1 MPFLHILLGQAAVA
15 HRWHF
20 GIGDPTFLGWFT
32 VAAYAL
38 ALHYA
43 WFAIAVTRMSARE
56 LSARGLPSG
65 RQERTVAHFWL
76 ATFVV
81 LLLLGIN
88 KQLDLQTLLTDVLRD
103 WSLQEGWFRERR
115 VWQARFIKT
124 LLLSGLALALFAL
137 YLLRRVLFRI
147 RLSLLGLTVLGSFVL
162 VRAAYFHHVLRRGGS
177 VHWVLELCGIAL
189 VTRAAYLEA
198 KKRAS

>member
-1 MPFLHILLGQAAVA
+1 MPSLLIILADAFA

-43 WFAIAVTRMSARE
+43 WFAIATTRKSARD
-56 LSARGLPSG
+56 LRGRGLASE
-65 RQERTVAHFWL
+65 REERTVAHFWL
-76 ATFVV
+76 ATFGV

-103 WSLQEGWFRERR
+103 LSLQEGWFQERR
-115 VWQARFIKT
+115 LWQARFIGG
-124 LLLSGLALALFAL
+124 LLFLGFSSGLFAL
-137 YLLRRVLFRI
+137 YWLRHVFVRI
-147 RLSLLGLTVLGSFVL
+147 RVSLLGLTVLGTFVL
-162 VRAAYFHHVLRRGGS
+162 VRAAYFHHVIRRGGR

-189 VTRAAYLEA
+189 VARAAYLEA
-198 KKRAS
+198 KPRPS